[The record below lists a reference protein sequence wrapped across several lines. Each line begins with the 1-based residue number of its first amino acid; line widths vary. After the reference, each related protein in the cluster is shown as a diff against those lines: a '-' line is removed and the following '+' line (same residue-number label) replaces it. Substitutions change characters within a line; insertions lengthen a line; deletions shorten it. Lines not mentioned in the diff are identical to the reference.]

1 MFQRVPT
8 KRGKSSDPT
17 SKEDGPTSEKKSK
30 MSDDE
35 DDDDD
40 DGHDSEGEGVEEIND
55 EDE

>member
-35 DDDDD
+35 DDDED
-40 DGHDSEGEGVEEIND
+40 DGHDSEGVEEIND